1 MFHIISRLLGRLT
14 TWLIILWNYRSFTFR
29 GWLNLFLSA
38 LTDPVIY
45 ALSNISL
52 NPNLVM
58 KGLFLFRVKG
68 LGIVLCRG
76 GADDIIQFVPGHE
89 GDVEEF
95 IKANLK
101 EGSIFVDVG
110 ANVGYYTLIASKL
123 VGTGRIYAVEPI
135 PSTVAVLKVNVKLN
149 ECINVIIIESAAWSA
164 KGKLIL
170 RIPGSNYG
178 YASAVREG
186 SISKS
191 YPLR

>member
-1 MFHIISRLLGRLT
+1 LKKFHIISRLLDRLT

-52 NPNLVM
+52 NTNLVM

-101 EGSIFVDVG
+101 EGSILLLL
-110 ANVGYYTLIASKL
+110 AQMLAIIHLSHQNSWEQ
-123 VGTGRIYAVEPI
+123 VEYM
-135 PSTVAVLKVNVKLN
+135 L
-149 ECINVIIIESAAWSA
+149 
-164 KGKLIL
+164 
-170 RIPGSNYG
+170 
-178 YASAVREG
+178 
-186 SISKS
+186 
-191 YPLR
+191 